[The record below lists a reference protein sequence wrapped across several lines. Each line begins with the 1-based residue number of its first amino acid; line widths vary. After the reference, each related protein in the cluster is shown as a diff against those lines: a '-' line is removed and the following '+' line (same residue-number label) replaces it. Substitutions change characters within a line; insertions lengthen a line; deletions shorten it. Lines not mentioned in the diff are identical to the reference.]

1 MTLFLVRLY
10 QYWKLAR
17 NQILYAVFGYVSVCR
32 HTPSC
37 SQYAALQMKE
47 HGTIWGLLRAL
58 PRVLRCF

>member
-1 MTLFLVRLY
+1 MLLFLRFTYSV
-10 QYWKLAR
+10 WKQIR
-17 NQILYAVFGYVSVCR
+17 NQLLLTVFGYVSVCR

-37 SQYAALQMKE
+37 SQFAAQQMKE